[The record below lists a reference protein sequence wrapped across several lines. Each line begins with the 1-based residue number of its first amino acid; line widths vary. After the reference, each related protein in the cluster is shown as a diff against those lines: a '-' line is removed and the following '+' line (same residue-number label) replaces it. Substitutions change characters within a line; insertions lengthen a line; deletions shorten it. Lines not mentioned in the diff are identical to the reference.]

1 MSGDQ
6 LREEPG
12 FDGGLVTG
20 ALRMGRLVWVE
31 RSLAGVLG
39 AALQRADDALV
50 VQLAARIRGHIA
62 RAALVE
68 ARLPTLRE
76 FPLDTLIGG
85 SGLDGWA
92 AFLAAQSDADPADV
106 LAARDAVA
114 LPLLADGYELVVAT
128 ASLVG
133 APSVSRSLSPVAR
146 ELRAELDR
154 LEFDGPPVESPELG
168 LEPLDH

>member
-1 MSGDQ
+1 MSGDR

-92 AFLAAQSDADPADV
+92 AFLAARSHADPADV
-106 LAARDAVA
+106 LVARDAVA
-114 LPLLADGYELVVAT
+114 LPLLAAGYELVVAT

-133 APSVSRSLSPVAR
+133 APSVRTSLSPVVR

-154 LEFDGPPVESPELG
+154 FELDGTPVESPELG
-168 LEPLDH
+168 LEPLDR

>member
-1 MSGDQ
+1 
-6 LREEPG
+6 
-12 FDGGLVTG
+12 
-20 ALRMGRLVWVE
+20 
-31 RSLAGVLG
+31 
-39 AALQRADDALV
+39 
-50 VQLAARIRGHIA
+50 
-62 RAALVE
+62 
-68 ARLPTLRE
+68 
-76 FPLDTLIGG
+76 
-85 SGLDGWA
+85 
-92 AFLAAQSDADPADV
+92 V